1 MEKKHFLAILIMSI
15 IILVS
20 FFFLL
25 NYQDNYQETQNDF
38 FVDFFEVSD
47 ENDDSR
53 TFTVEL
59 SPKGYENENGN
70 WPLQLSPSYSFGVRF
85 TNVSI
90 PKDAKILQVYVELY
104 SIGTPGHSHPNC
116 KIFCD
121 NSDNASNFSIIGV
134 LDISGR
140 NYTSNFT
147 LWNSTVP
154 YGEWVKSPD
163 LTAQLKE
170 VMSRENWTSGNSI
183 AILFV
188 TEEIRG
194 YSAAFKNY
202 ESNFP
207 AKLYIKWEN

>member
-1 MEKKHFLAILIMSI
+1 MDKKHLFAIFALSFI
-15 IILVS
+15 IIIS
-20 FFFLL
+20 FFVLFSSP
-25 NYQDNYQETQNDF
+25 DSPDEQNDF
-38 FVDFFEVSD
+38 IVNYFEVAD

-90 PKDAKILQVYVELY
+90 PKDAKILQAYVEVY

-116 KIFCD
+116 KIYCD

-140 NYTSNFT
+140 NYTSNYS

-154 YGEWVKSPD
+154 YGEWVKSPL
-163 LTAQLKE
+163 LTAQINE
-170 VMSRENWTSGNSI
+170 VMSRKNWSSGNSI
-183 AILFV
+183 AVLFV
-188 TEEIRG
+188 TEGIRG